1 MSGTEREAGP
11 EAGAPLAHCAA
22 QAARVLERTF
32 ELAQIPAPPFDEGDR
47 VARVADWWH
56 TDGLEVE
63 RQPVGN
69 LWARLR
75 EGTDPGRGAVV
86 VAAHLDTV
94 FGREVR
100 HGLRRE
106 AGRVVGPG
114 CGDDTVAVAALS
126 ALDSLLPSRTAAP
139 VWVLA
144 TVGEE
149 GLGDLAGARAAL
161 AHLPEPVETFV
172 ALEGNYLGRVNVVG
186 VGSVRKRVRISGR
199 GGHAWEDAAAPSAV
213 HIAAAMVQ
221 AIAQLP
227 EPAGVRSSRNVG
239 LLRGGESIN
248 SRAIHASFDVDLRA
262 EDPAALAAL
271 GAAVDEIVARR
282 HEGVDVEVEPLG
294 NRPAGRI
301 DPDHALVR
309 TAVDALAEVGITAR
323 LTAASTDAN
332 VAYAAGIPAV
342 TLGITY
348 GDGTH
353 TEEEWIDP
361 DAIRLGLHALART
374 ITERSA

>member
-1 MSGTEREAGP
+1 MSGTERGVDADPGALGSRCATEAT
-11 EAGAPLAHCAA
+11 
-22 QAARVLERTF
+22 RVLERTF
-32 ELAQIPAPPFDEGDR
+32 ELALVPAPPLEERDR
-47 VARVADWWH
+47 SARVAEWWRA
-56 TDGLEVE
+56 DGLDVE

-75 EGTDPGRGAVV
+75 EGTEPGRGAVV

-94 FGREVR
+94 FSREVR
-100 HGLRRE
+100 HGLRHD

-126 ALDSLLPSRTAAP
+126 VLDVLLPSRTAAP

-161 AHLPEPVETFV
+161 RDPPGPVEAFI

-186 VGSVRKRVRISGR
+186 VGSVRKRVRITGR
-199 GGHAWEDAAAPSAV
+199 GGHAWEDADAPSAV
-213 HIAAAMVQ
+213 HVAAAMVH
-221 AIAQLP
+221 AVAQLP
-227 EPAGVRSSRNVG
+227 EPSGVRTSRNVG

-248 SRAIHASFDVDLRA
+248 SRAIQASFDVDLRA
-262 EDPAALAAL
+262 EDPAALAEL
-271 GAAVDEIVARR
+271 DTAVDEIVGQAP
-282 HEGVDVEVEPLG
+282 EGIDVEVTPLG
-294 NRPAGRI
+294 HRPAGRI
-301 DPDHALVR
+301 DPNDPLVR
-309 TAVDALAEVGITAR
+309 TAVGALAEVGITAR

-332 VAYAAGIPAV
+332 IAYAAGIPAV

-353 TEEEWIDP
+353 TEDEWIDP

>member
-1 MSGTEREAGP
+1 MSGTDRDVDADPGV
-11 EAGAPLAHCAA
+11 PLSHCAEEA
-22 QAARVLERTF
+22 VRVLERTF
-32 ELAQIPAPPFDEGDR
+32 ELALIPAPPLDERDR
-47 VARVADWWH
+47 AARVADWWRA
-56 TDGLEVE
+56 DGLDVE

-75 EGTDPGRGAVV
+75 VGADPGRGAVV

-94 FGREVR
+94 FSRDVR
-100 HGLRRE
+100 HGLRRD

-126 ALDSLLPSRTAAP
+126 VLDVLLPARTAAS

-161 AHLPEPVETFV
+161 QHPPEPVETFV

-186 VGSVRKRVRISGR
+186 VGSVRKRVRVSGR
-199 GGHAWEDAAAPSAV
+199 GGHAWEDADAPSAV
-213 HIAAAMVQ
+213 HAAAAMVH

-227 EPAGVRSSRNVG
+227 EPRGVRSSRNVG
-239 LLRGGESIN
+239 LLQGGESIN
-248 SRAIHASFDVDLRA
+248 SRAIQASFDVDLRA
-262 EDPAALAAL
+262 EDPTALTEL
-271 GAAVDEIVARR
+271 DAAVDEIIGRG
-282 HEGVDVEVEPLG
+282 HEGVDVAVEPLG

-301 DPDHALVR
+301 DPEHPLVR
-309 TAVDALAEVGITAR
+309 TAVRALAEVGITAH

-332 VAYAAGIPAV
+332 VAYAAGIAAV

-353 TEEEWIDP
+353 TEDEWIDP